1 MPEQRL
7 YDGPIIDAH
16 HHFWDPQ
23 LNFHPWLS
31 GSETIPFR
39 YGDYSA
45 IKRRYFPEDY
55 LADAG
60 GHRVVA
66 TVYVE
71 TEWDPRDPIGETRFI
86 HGVAERYGAPNA
98 VVAQAWL
105 DRSWLW
111 HGDPGLTR
119 RRLVLTGAVRELAG
133 REPTLIFAPHFVGMD
148 AGWTAITQQV
158 DRRFVGIY
166 TNQSNKVLDAW
177 ILEGRHRF
185 PSGRP
190 FGRSDGVRELV
201 AALRQGDVMYLL
213 PDMNFGPEES
223 IFVPFYGVQA
233 ATVPSLSRFA
243 RLGRAKVVPIVTRM
257 TAAGYE
263 VRVHEAWAG
272 FPTGDLQADTTLMN
286 ERLQGYIDDMPE
298 QYYWVHKRFKTRPPG
313 EPSVY

>member
-1 MPEQRL
+1 MLSRL
-7 YDGPIIDAH
+7 GILFMRAVAPLPLPA
-16 HHFWDPQ
+16 
-23 LNFHPWLS
+23 L
-31 GSETIPFR
+31 R
-39 YGDYSA
+39 A
-45 IKRRYFPEDY
+45 IGWVLGWVLYVLVFPRR
-55 LADAG
+55 
-60 GHRVVA
+60 RVVQA
-66 TVYVE
+66 NLRLCFPHWSAARRRAVTQ
-71 TEWDPRDPIGETRFI
+71 
-86 HGVAERYGAPNA
+86 GVFLH
-98 VVAQAWL
+98 VAQAWL

-111 HGDPGLTR
+111 HGDPELTR

-133 REPTLIFAPHFVGMD
+133 RDPTLIFAPHFVGMD

-286 ERLQGYIDDMPE
+286 ERLQGYIDNMPE